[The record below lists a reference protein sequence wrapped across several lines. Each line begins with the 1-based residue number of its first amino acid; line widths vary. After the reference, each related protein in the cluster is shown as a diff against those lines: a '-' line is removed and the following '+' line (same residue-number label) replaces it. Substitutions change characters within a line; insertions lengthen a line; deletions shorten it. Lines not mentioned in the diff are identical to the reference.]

1 MCVRL
6 SHSTLLLLSLRRVQP
21 VASALDVWL
30 LHMLATK
37 QSERRQSWKREISRR
52 LRDKVR
58 FTRDTTALKINAT
71 FVFLDLPLEHND
83 AQWIGYVR

>member
-21 VASALDVWL
+21 VASSLDVWL

-37 QSERRQSWKREISRR
+37 QSEHRQSWKREISRR
-52 LRDKVR
+52 LRDIRLMPAGHRSVPNLFQR
-58 FTRDTTALKINAT
+58 M
-71 FVFLDLPLEHND
+71 DLSNGLQLNNSCYMY
-83 AQWIGYVR
+83 A